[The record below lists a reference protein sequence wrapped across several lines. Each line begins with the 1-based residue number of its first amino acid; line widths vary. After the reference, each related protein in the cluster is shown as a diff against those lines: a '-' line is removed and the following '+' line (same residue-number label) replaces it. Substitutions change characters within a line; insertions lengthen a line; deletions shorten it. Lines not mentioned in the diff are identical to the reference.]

1 MGYTH
6 YWYRPATVP
15 VKAYGAIRRDFA
27 KLLPELKG
35 IGLKLAGPLGKGEVV
50 ISDDDMAFNGAVD
63 CGHLSNQELV
73 IPWPSK
79 NAGGIAKYTENAI
92 DGTWF
97 AGATLEKRACNGDC
111 SYETFAFPRK
121 MKKDPGYPRDREDG
135 LQFECCKTAFRP
147 YDLAVICF
155 LIIAK
160 RHLKTKIKVS
170 SDGEDQ
176 HWADGRLFCQMHLG
190 YGEEYHLVAKK
201 PDEGHTLEAV
211 EHFENAEA
219 KK

>member
-1 MGYTH
+1 M
-6 YWYRPATVP
+6 
-15 VKAYGAIRRDFA
+15 
-27 KLLPELKG
+27 
-35 IGLKLAGPLGKGEVV
+35 LAGPLGKGEVE
-50 ISDDDMAFNGAVD
+50 IGNDGIFFNGAED

-92 DGTWF
+92 DGQWF
-97 AGATLEKRACNGDC
+97 AGVTLEKRQCNGDC

-121 MKKDPGYPRDREDG
+121 MKKNEDYWTDTTKEEGG
-135 LQFECCKTAFRP
+135 LQFSCCKTAFRP

-160 RHLKTKIKVS
+160 RHLKAKIKVS

-176 HWADGRLFCQMHLG
+176 HWADGRLFCHIHLG
-190 YGEEYHLVAKK
+190 YGEEYHLIEKNK
-201 PDEGHTLEAV
+201 DDGYTLEAV
-211 EHFENAEA
+211 EQPERAEL